1 MAKQPGKKRPPR
13 AARKRAPKP
22 PLTAA
27 RESVDSVIELCQ
39 EVSSGA
45 DRSLEKLRKLAA
57 ESGRLEEI
65 FRSIREGA
73 QEVERGAIEQDEGL
87 AALRAAAPAVARVES
102 AEAEAEITE
111 ESFSFR
117 PEAAAKPGKEFE
129 DLKLENF
136 FNEVSSSVISAQKK
150 LDIAS
155 VEYSRNLQG
164 SVPPAFYSIP
174 NVKAEVKLGFTLDDS
189 SNILVKLFGDP
200 EDKSRYGESTVSFDV
215 VSGPPP
221 PGFTH
226 APEFLVMPP
235 ERDSVFAAV
244 NSILPAIQQ
253 QAGIALAQGRWEERA
268 VVFRKDQAYIVI
280 VPGDAM
286 LVCRL
291 SIAKPEQA
299 LAFPVAGDQRT
310 RDALSDIAA
319 GIREWERT
327 SFFAPAGK

>member
-1 MAKQPGKKRPPR
+1 MAKQPAKKRPPR

-45 DRSLEKLRKLAA
+45 DRSIEKLRKLAA
-57 ESGRLEEI
+57 ESGRLEKI

-87 AALRAAAPAVARVES
+87 AALRAAAPAVARGESVEG
-102 AEAEAEITE
+102 EEAEITE
-111 ESFSFR
+111 ESFSLR

-174 NVKAEVKLGFTLDDS
+174 NVKAEVK
-189 SNILVKLFGDP
+189 
-200 EDKSRYGESTVSFDV
+200 
-215 VSGPPP
+215 
-221 PGFTH
+221 
-226 APEFLVMPP
+226 
-235 ERDSVFAAV
+235 
-244 NSILPAIQQ
+244 
-253 QAGIALAQGRWEERA
+253 
-268 VVFRKDQAYIVI
+268 
-280 VPGDAM
+280 
-286 LVCRL
+286 
-291 SIAKPEQA
+291 
-299 LAFPVAGDQRT
+299 
-310 RDALSDIAA
+310 
-319 GIREWERT
+319 
-327 SFFAPAGK
+327 